1 MGSYYPSTCNPV
13 NQHNCDPCETQELGR
28 IRSAF
33 FVSNSFTFTDE
44 TDPTE
49 WAAGIASGDIF
60 IIPETHGEVS
70 LPSPKMG
77 AGFGETVE
85 QLLAYDFSAK
95 YFDPNFSSNCEWYNT
110 IKKNRNFKFGWRTSS
125 KCYISTKTVTIIPG
139 YQVVDDLTGLV
150 TWEVAIKWQGAD
162 LSCPFNTPEG
172 IFDECYI
179 PS

>member
-1 MGSYYPSTCNPV
+1 MAAYYPSTCNPV

-60 IIPETHGEVS
+60 IIPETHGDFS
-70 LPSPKMG
+70 APSPKFG
-77 AGFGETVE
+77 AGFGDTVE
-85 QLLAYDFSAK
+85 QLLAYDFTAK
-95 YFDPNFSSNCEWYNT
+95 YFDPNFASNCEWYNT

-125 KCYISTKTVTIIPG
+125 KCYISTKTVVIVPM
-139 YQVVDDLTGLV
+139 YEVQDDLTSLV
-150 TWEVAIKWQGAD
+150 TWNTQIKWQAAD
-162 LSCPFNTPEG
+162 LPCPFDTPEG

-179 PS
+179 P